1 MLWKVGRKPKIG
13 YGYAYAVWT
22 QLATDGV
29 CAEKRI
35 KFCGYMLIYEAIQ

>member
-1 MLWKVGRKPKIG
+1 MINMLWKVGRKPKIG

-35 KFCGYMLIYEAIQ
+35 YVDI